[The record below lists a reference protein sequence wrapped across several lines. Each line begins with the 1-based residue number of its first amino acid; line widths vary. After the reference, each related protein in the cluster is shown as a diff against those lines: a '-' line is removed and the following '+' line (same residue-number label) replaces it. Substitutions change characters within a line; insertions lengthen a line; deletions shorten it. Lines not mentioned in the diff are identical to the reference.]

1 MYAPLIKLTR
11 AGVVTLAALVVIPGI
26 LVGCGQSA
34 SGGTVASQ
42 KDQVESIQGP
52 VASTVAAELGEN
64 GSQMYVKLDK
74 KSVPA
79 GPVTFDVSNVGA
91 KPHEMLIFKTDL
103 TADMLPMGRNG
114 DPTRVD
120 EDKLGAVGE
129 VAGLNPGD
137 KKSGTFDL
145 TAGKYV
151 ILCNKAGHFPAGQWT
166 YFQVT

>member
-11 AGVVTLAALVVIPGI
+11 AGVVALAALVVIPGI

-34 SGGTVASQ
+34 SGGTVGGQ
-42 KDQVESIQGP
+42 TEQVDSIQGP
-52 VASTVAAELGEN
+52 STVTAELGEK
-64 GSQMYVKLDK
+64 SPSVMYVKLDK

-79 GPVTFDVSNVGA
+79 GKVTFDVSNVGA
-91 KPHEMLIFKTDL
+91 KPHELLIFKTDL

-120 EDKLGAVGE
+120 EDKLGAIGE
-129 VAGLNPGD
+129 VSGLNPGD
-137 KKSGTFDL
+137 KKSETFDL

-151 ILCNKAGHFPAGQWT
+151 LLCNQAGHFPAGQWI

>member
-34 SGGTVASQ
+34 SGGTVGGQAE
-42 KDQVESIQGP
+42 QVDSIQGP
-52 VASTVAAELGEN
+52 TTVAAELGEN

-79 GPVTFDVSNVGA
+79 GQVTFDVSNVGA

-120 EDKLGAVGE
+120 EDKLGAIGE

>member
-11 AGVVTLAALVVIPGI
+11 AGVVALAALVVIPGI

-34 SGGTVASQ
+34 SGGTVGGQ
-42 KDQVESIQGP
+42 TEQVDSIQGP
-52 VASTVAAELGEN
+52 SIVTAELGEK
-64 GSQMYVKLDK
+64 SPSAMYVKLDK

-79 GPVTFDVSNVGA
+79 GKVTFDVSNVGA

-120 EDKLGAVGE
+120 EDKLGAIGE

-151 ILCNKAGHFPAGQWT
+151 LLCNKAGHFPAGQWT